1 LKLKNKIMTDLTQNS
16 ANVFDESWFTVNEY
30 EDAINRLG
38 NSITPLQRRM
48 LTAHADAPDCMLS
61 VRQLASAG
69 GYEKSNVTYSQ
80 YGRLGRLIASSLG
93 VKDKWKVWTHF
104 IGSGFRTETG
114 ELIWEMHPELV
125 EALIRLKWAN
135 RNSIPRPVGIDI
147 DDELM
152 DASTESET
160 EREALSQARIGQ
172 GAFRKSLLKY
182 WGSCAVTGVSEP
194 TVLRAS
200 HIKPWRESSNLERLD
215 PFNGLL
221 LAAHIDALFD
231 VGLIT
236 FEMDGQIRLSP
247 LLAAEDLKQLGILP
261 TMRLRVVAAE
271 HESYMKFHQ
280 KMFRSGIVLEV

>member
-1 LKLKNKIMTDLTQNS
+1 MTDLAQNNTKAS
-16 ANVFDESWFTVNEY
+16 DESWFTVTEY
-30 EDAINRLG
+30 EDAINLLG

-69 GYEKSNVTYSQ
+69 GYEKANVTYSQ
-80 YGRLGRLIASSLG
+80 YGRLGRLIAISLG

-135 RNSIPRPVGIDI
+135 RTSIPHPTEKFI
-147 DDELM
+147 DDDVL
-152 DASTESET
+152 DASAESET
-160 EREALSQARIGQ
+160 VREALSQARIGQ
-172 GAFRKSLLKY
+172 GTFRKSLMKY

-200 HIKPWRESSNLERLD
+200 HIKPWRESSNVERLD

-236 FEMDGQIRLSP
+236 FEVDGQIRLSP

-261 TMRLRVVAAE
+261 TMRLRIAAPE
-271 HESYMKFHQ
+271 HQIYMKFHH
-280 KMFRSGIVLEV
+280 KMFRSGVDIEV